1 VEGGFRTLAGMTTH
15 RIATDLARPA
25 TGAATRTGTLLG
37 IWAHPDDEAY
47 LSAALMFTARR
58 AGQRVA
64 VVTATRGELGTD
76 DPATWPPDRLAA
88 TREREMAA
96 SLAAVD
102 VTEHHWLGYRDGAL
116 AQVPDRQ
123 AVRRISR
130 LMAEI
135 EPDTVVTFGPDGM
148 TGHSDHRT
156 ISGWVTQA
164 WEAGGRRA
172 RLWYATFTPE
182 FHRTWGELNT
192 QVRLWFD
199 GAEPPSDPSDQL
211 AEQVHCEGE
220 LLDRKFAAMAAHTS
234 QTSGLID
241 VVGAERYRQWWS
253 TEYFVDARTTLD
265 RRSAA

>member
-1 VEGGFRTLAGMTTH
+1 MEGGFGTLSGMTTH
-15 RIATDLARPA
+15 RMTTDPARP
-25 TGAATRTGTLLG
+25 TSGTGTLLG

-47 LSAALMFTARR
+47 LSAALMIKAR
-58 AGQRVA
+58 AADQRVV

-76 DPATWPPDRLAA
+76 DPVAWPPDRLAA

-116 AQVPDRQ
+116 AQVPDLQ
-123 AVRRISR
+123 SVRRISR
-130 LMAEI
+130 LMSEI

-156 ISGWVTQA
+156 ISRWVTQA
-164 WEAGGRRA
+164 WEADGRRS

-182 FHRTWGELNT
+182 FHRTWGEINT
-192 QVRLWFD
+192 QVGLWFD
-199 GAEPPSDPSDQL
+199 GAEPPSDPSEQL
-211 AEQVHCEGE
+211 AEQLHCEGE

-234 QTSGLID
+234 QTSGLINL
-241 VVGAERYRQWWS
+241 VGAEQYRQWWS
-253 TEYFVDARTTLD
+253 TESFVDARVRLD

>member
-1 VEGGFRTLAGMTTH
+1 MTTH
-15 RIATDLARPA
+15 RIPTDHARPDSG
-25 TGAATRTGTLLG
+25 TGNLLG

-47 LSAALMFTARR
+47 LSAALMFTARQ
-58 AGQRVA
+58 AGHRVA

-76 DPATWPPDRLAA
+76 DPDTWPPDRLAA
-88 TREREMAA
+88 TREHEMAA

-102 VTEHHWLGYRDGAL
+102 VAEHYWLGLRDGAL

-130 LMAEI
+130 LMSEI

-156 ISGWVTQA
+156 ISRWVTQA
-164 WEAGGRRA
+164 WEVGGRRC

-182 FHRTWGELNT
+182 FHRTWGEINT
-192 QVRLWFD
+192 QVGLWFE

-220 LLDRKFAAMAAHTS
+220 LLERKFAAMAAHTS
-234 QTSGLID
+234 QTSGLIST
-241 VVGAERYRQWWS
+241 VGTERYRQWWS
-253 TEYFVDARTTLD
+253 TEYFVDARTRLD

>member
-1 VEGGFRTLAGMTTH
+1 MTTH
-15 RIATDLARPA
+15 RIAIDHTLDS
-25 TGAATRTGTLLG
+25 GTGTLLG

-47 LSAALMFTARR
+47 LSAGLMFAARR

-116 AQVPDRQ
+116 PEVPDRQ

-135 EPDTVVTFGPDGM
+135 EPDTIVTFGPDGM

-156 ISGWVTQA
+156 ISRWVTQA
-164 WEAGGRRA
+164 WEAGGRRS

-182 FHRTWGELNT
+182 FHRTWGDLNNE
-192 QVRLWFD
+192 VALWFP
-199 GAEPPSDPSDQL
+199 GSEPPCDPSTDL
-211 AEQVHCEGE
+211 AEQVHCDGE

-234 QTSGLID
+234 QTSGLINL
-241 VVGAERYRQWWS
+241 VGAEQYRQWWS
-253 TEYFVDARTTLD
+253 TESFVDARVRLD